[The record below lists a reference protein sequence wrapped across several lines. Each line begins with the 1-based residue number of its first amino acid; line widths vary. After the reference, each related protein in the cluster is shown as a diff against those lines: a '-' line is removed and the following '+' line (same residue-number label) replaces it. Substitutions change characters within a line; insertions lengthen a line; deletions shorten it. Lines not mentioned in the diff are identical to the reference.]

1 MKPYLIIFNKEI
13 TDTDKLFGFQV
24 MSKEQAMTYLK
35 AVKKLENNAE
45 EFELNGENYEY
56 LNSDFEIQSISQQEL
71 KILSKI
77 FEFDYDQ
84 LSGESPVVGVMPDA
98 IEQFYYEYSS
108 YDDEDENENE
118 GEDEY

>member
-98 IEQFYYEYSS
+98 IEQFYYECPQFENE
-108 YDDEDENENE
+108 DEDENE
-118 GEDEY
+118 DEY